1 MATAEFSKF
10 AGILNAVLSQHH
22 FRIWNISTGIPL
34 PPLALFS
41 VMLPKALLT
50 SHSRMYPLLGQCIF
64 VLIESWNLKTP
75 TVVSFSLKLISAT
88 LSHVNDDSSLLHD
101 DGNGRV
107 CLETQFVNVSVSTL
121 RQCKKFYI
129 QWTPYIPMY
138 CTSSSCSMIICLFLK
153 EKKNENSEYTIQLDP
168 YKIGKIG

>member
-10 AGILNAVLSQHH
+10 ADILNAVLSQHP
-22 FRIWNISTGIPL
+22 FRIWNSSTGIPS
-34 PPLALFS
+34 PPLALL
-41 VMLPKALLT
+41 LPKAHLT
-50 SHSRMYPLLGQCIF
+50 SLSRMYPLLGQCIF

-88 LSHVNDDSSLLHD
+88 LSHVNDDSSPLHD

-107 CLETQFVNVSVSTL
+107 CLETQFINVSVSTL
-121 RQCKKFYI
+121 RQCKKLYM

-138 CTSSSCSMIICLFLK
+138 CTSSPYSMIMCLFLK
-153 EKKNENSEYTIQLDP
+153 EKKNGNSEYKIQLDT